1 MEFGERVRKLRQE
14 SGISITELAS
24 RLGVTKVYVSDVE
37 LGRRSPFSLARI
49 KQVSDVLGCDPF
61 ELYVLSV
68 RSRGHV
74 TLPMEGV
81 DDRQS
86 RLASVLS
93 YRWNDFSSD
102 ELDKLIGAL

>member
-1 MEFGERVRKLRQE
+1 MEFGERVRELRQD
-14 SGISITELAS
+14 SGISLTELAN

-37 LGRRSPFSLARI
+37 RGRRSPFSLARI
-49 KQVSDVLGCDPF
+49 KQVSGILGCDPF

-81 DDRQS
+81 
-86 RLASVLS
+86 
-93 YRWNDFSSD
+93 SD
-102 ELDKLIGAL
+102 KQNRIQFKFRS